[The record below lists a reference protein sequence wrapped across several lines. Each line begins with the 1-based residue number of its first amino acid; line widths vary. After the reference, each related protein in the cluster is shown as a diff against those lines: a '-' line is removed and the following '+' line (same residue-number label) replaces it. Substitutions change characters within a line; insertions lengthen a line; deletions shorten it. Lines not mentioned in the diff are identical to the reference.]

1 VRKKVITGT
10 VSLVALATLSLGLL
24 TGFTAPAEDGMKY
37 EVKITNL
44 TRGQPLSPVVVATHT
59 RDLPALFAVGSP
71 ASGELAAVA
80 EDADNSGLLSL
91 WDPAA
96 NTMVAGDL
104 QTITGSDGPIMP
116 GETASA
122 IMEGGGTFRQISLVS
137 MLVNTNDAFIA
148 LNTEALPRADTD
160 VHWSPAYDAGSEAN
174 NEGCDF
180 IPGPACGSEFMRDIA
195 DAEGYVHIHA
205 AIHGIGEL
213 DPVAYDWRNPV
224 ALIEIRRLP

>member
-1 VRKKVITGT
+1 VRKKVIVGT
-10 VSLVALATLSLGLL
+10 VSLAVLATLSLGLL
-24 TGFTAPAEDGMKY
+24 TGFAAPAEDGMKY

-59 RDLPALFAVGSP
+59 GKLPALFAVGSP

-96 NTMVAGDL
+96 NTMVGDL
-104 QTITGSDGPIMP
+104 QTITGSGGPIMP

-122 IMEGGGTFRQISLVS
+122 IVEGEGTFPQISLVS
-137 MLVNTNDAFIA
+137 MLVNTNDAFTA
-148 LNTEALPRADTD
+148 LNAEALPRADTD

-174 NEGCDF
+174 NEDCDF
-180 IPGPACGSEFMRDIA
+180 IPGPACGSASVRDTA
-195 DAEGYVHIHA
+195 NAEGYVHIHA
-205 AIHGIGEL
+205 GIHGIGEL
-213 DPVAYDWRNPV
+213 EPAAYDWRNPV
-224 ALIEIRRLP
+224 ALIEIRSLP

>member
-1 VRKKVITGT
+1 
-10 VSLVALATLSLGLL
+10 LGLL

-59 RDLPALFAVGSP
+59 GKLPALFVVGSP
-71 ASGELAAVA
+71 ASEELAAVA

-96 NTMVAGDL
+96 NTMVVGDL
-104 QTITGSDGPIMP
+104 QTVTGSGGPIMP

-122 IMEGGGTFRQISLVS
+122 IVEGGGAFRQISLVS
-137 MLVNTNDAFIA
+137 MLVNTNDAFTA
-148 LNTEALPRADTD
+148 PNAQALPRADTD
-160 VHWSPAYDAGSEAN
+160 VHWPPAEAN
-174 NEGCDF
+174 NEDCDF
-180 IPGPACGSEFMRDIA
+180 IPGPACGSAFVRDTA
-195 DAEGYVHIHA
+195 GAEGYVHIHSG
-205 AIHGIGEL
+205 IHDIGEL

>member
-1 VRKKVITGT
+1 VRRKVIAGT
-10 VSLVALATLSLGLL
+10 VSLATLAALSLGVL
-24 TGFTAPAEDGMKY
+24 TGFAAPAEDGMKY

-59 RDLPALFAVGSP
+59 GNLPALFAVGSP

-96 NTMVAGDL
+96 NTMVVGDL
-104 QTITGSDGPIMP
+104 QTITGSGGPIMP

-137 MLVNTNDAFIA
+137 MLVNTNDAFTA
-148 LNTEALPRADTD
+148 LNAEALPRADTG

-174 NEGCDF
+174 NEDCDF
-180 IPGPACGSEFMRDIA
+180 IPGPACESAFMRDTA
-195 DAEGYVHIHA
+195 GAEGYVHIHA
-205 AIHGIGEL
+205 GIHGINEL
-213 DPVAYDWRNPV
+213 DPGAYDWRNPV